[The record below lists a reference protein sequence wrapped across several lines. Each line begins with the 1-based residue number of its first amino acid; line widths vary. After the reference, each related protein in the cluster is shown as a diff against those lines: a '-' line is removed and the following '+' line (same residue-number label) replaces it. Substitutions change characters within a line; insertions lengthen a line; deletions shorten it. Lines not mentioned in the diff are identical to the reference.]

1 MKYSGETYS
10 IVVHEGEIIA
20 ATDDYVEA
28 ANMASGI
35 NEENTDSAIHEAGYD
50 PEELDDD
57 ERDEFGV
64 MGGFEGG
71 YAYSEEVTIPGG
83 DDDYVDD
90 DEEDEEDREEITE
103 DDYFS
108 TDKGDQ
114 FTYDELISAI
124 DEFIKKKEQE
134 SDEEE

>member
-20 ATDDYVEA
+20 VTDDYVEA

-35 NEENTDSAIHEAGYD
+35 NEENTDSAISEAGYD

-71 YAYSEEVTIPGG
+71 YAYSEEVTIP
-83 DDDYVDD
+83 DEEADDYEDK
-90 DEEDEEDREEITE
+90 EDEEDREVVTE

-108 TDKGDQ
+108 TDRGDQ

-124 DEFIKKKEQE
+124 DEFLKKKEQE

>member
-28 ANMASGI
+28 ANMASRI
-35 NEENTDSAIHEAGYD
+35 NEENTDSAISEVGYD
-50 PEELDDD
+50 PEELDDN
-57 ERDEFGV
+57 ERDEFRF

-71 YAYSEEVTIPGG
+71 YAYSEEVTIPDEEA
-83 DDDYVDD
+83 DDD
-90 DEEDEEDREEITE
+90 EDREEITE

-114 FTYDELISAI
+114 FTYSDIINAI
-124 DEFIKKKEQE
+124 DEAIAAKEIE
-134 SDEEE
+134 DTDNNEKS